1 MLTYN
6 YMHSYMKL
14 HNWFGRFRL
23 LWIVMITKKTI
34 KWNKCPS
41 MRVIEREQYFIFPF
55 HFECR
60 NEFPLFCLICLV
72 FPTFSALPLT
82 LNLSDSLFL
91 FNQRVYIEWAI
102 VWVPEIYKITQM
114 CFSFVHSFAV
124 SRESIFRE
132 TRFID
137 VNQIENWTEGYWMMI
152 GWRSSEIIVDLILEV
167 LAKKFCWF
175 FIAIMSARLW
185 CVVVNAHCVYVYC
198 C

>member
-1 MLTYN
+1 
-6 YMHSYMKL
+6 MKL

-41 MRVIEREQYFIFPF
+41 MRVMEREQYFIFSF

-60 NEFPLFCLICLV
+60 NEFPLFCSICLV
-72 FPTFSALPLT
+72 FLTFSALPLT

-114 CFSFVHSFAV
+114 CSLLFWLIVRG
-124 SRESIFRE
+124 SRESIFRK

-137 VNQIENWTEGYWMMI
+137 VNRIENLTEGYWMMI

-175 FIAIMSARLW
+175 YIAITSARLW
-185 CVVVNAHCVYVYC
+185 CVVVNAHCVCVC
-198 C
+198 IAVR